1 MDDLDRAILREL
13 RANGRLTNAELAERV
28 GLTPSPCLR
37 RVRRLEADGVIVGY
51 QAVVDPD
58 SVGRGCEVIV
68 NAEIVSQDRKTVE
81 EFESR
86 VGAFDEVVEF
96 RRMIGLPDYFI
107 RVAVADLSAF
117 EVFLRTKLMEQP
129 AISKIESHLTM
140 KKLKG

>member
-13 RANGRLTNAELAERV
+13 RSNARLTNAELADRV

-58 SVGRGCEVIV
+58 AVGRGCEVIV

-81 EFESR
+81 QFENE

-107 RVAVADLSAF
+107 RVVVADLNAF

>member
-1 MDDLDRAILREL
+1 M
-13 RANGRLTNAELAERV
+13 
-28 GLTPSPCLR
+28 
-37 RVRRLEADGVIVGY
+37 IVGY

-58 SVGRGCEVIV
+58 AVGRGCEVIV
-68 NAEIVSQDRKTVE
+68 NAEIVSQDRRTVE
-81 EFESR
+81 QFENE

-107 RVAVADLSAF
+107 RVAVADLNAF

>member
-13 RANGRLTNAELAERV
+13 RKNGRLTNAELAERV

-58 SVGRGCEVIV
+58 AVGRGCEVIV

-81 EFESR
+81 AFESQ

-107 RVAVADLSAF
+107 RVAVADLNAF